1 MKNLAVYSIDADY
14 WMQLGR
20 DAILESLE
28 GSADINT
35 NLAKNVILFIGDGMS
50 LPTVTAARIYK
61 AQYEARQ
68 QGLEVNGEET
78 FLTFEKLPHVGLSKV
93 RTERVSIT
101 VGAHQSKNNPCSV
114 AQLVERLQRKG
125 F

>member
-1 MKNLAVYSIDADY
+1 MKSLAVYSIDADY

-20 DAILESLE
+20 EAILESLE
-28 GSADINT
+28 GNADINT

-68 QGLEVNGEET
+68 QGLEANGEET

-93 RTERVSIT
+93 RT
-101 VGAHQSKNNPCSV
+101 
-114 AQLVERLQRKG
+114 
-125 F
+125 